1 MASPVTIVTCLHLM
15 LLLRLSFSL
24 VIVPAEPIAGE
35 VKMSYCLNSTRS
47 HSGQQGN
54 ESRYEP
60 HSRQGVSVFL
70 LDPLPD
76 HMAMWFPICFL
87 EAAVRVLP
95 YPEVQP
101 ALRTYCFSPQ
111 ALPFAGL

>member
-1 MASPVTIVTCLHLM
+1 MASPVTIATCLHLM

-24 VIVPAEPIAGE
+24 VIGA
-35 VKMSYCLNSTRS
+35 VKMRCCLNSTRS
-47 HSGQQGN
+47 HSGQQEN

-60 HSRQGVSVFL
+60 RSRQDVSVFL

-101 ALRTYCFSPQ
+101 ALRRYCFSPQ
-111 ALPFAGL
+111 ALPFAGPQMRCLKC